1 MAKDTLHLKAPGNW
15 INDPNGFIYY
25 KGKYHLFYQYFPY
38 APVWG
43 TMHWGH
49 AVSVDLV
56 HWEHVGVALFPTR
69 YEDQNGC
76 FSGSAV
82 EHDGKM
88 SLYYTGIRYREIN
101 PENIHINEEGY
112 DAAQIMISSEDG
124 YSFDNFDGKRVVLP
138 AAENMRDPKVWK
150 DGSDFYMILGGSSRG
165 KIGSAV
171 FYRSTDGF
179 NWRYISRAQSEKF
192 GAILECPDL
201 FKAGNDYVFIGSAMY
216 FARETEGYEHYTV
229 CMAVGFDK
237 TRCRLRLPDEYQ
249 YVDYGLD
256 LYAPQTNIDAAGRRV
271 MVAWMRMPK
280 AVEKKGCVPW
290 NGMMCLPRV
299 VEYEDGHIY
308 FRVHPAVDEYFGKEV
323 LGQEKVFGNA
333 SFDEDAGGA
342 DSSATEKFGSPAIL
356 SGKPLRIQVTLN
368 SGECLD
374 IGGFRIWEERDF
386 IRTDRKAVF
395 DDICGYRMMS
405 NTPRL
410 HGRYKLDI
418 FVEPNLIEVFVNDGE
433 YVISNVVYG
442 LGNRICGRVERVF
455 AGK

>member
-101 PENIHINEEGY
+101 PKNIHINEEGY

-216 FARETEGYEHYTV
+216 FARETEGYEHYAV

-290 NGMMCLPRV
+290 NGMMCLPRI
-299 VEYEDGHIY
+299 VEYEDWN
-308 FRVHPAVDEYFGKEV
+308 FRSRQYCP
-323 LGQEKVFGNA
+323 
-333 SFDEDAGGA
+333 
-342 DSSATEKFGSPAIL
+342 
-356 SGKPLRIQVTLN
+356 
-368 SGECLD
+368 
-374 IGGFRIWEERDF
+374 
-386 IRTDRKAVF
+386 
-395 DDICGYRMMS
+395 
-405 NTPRL
+405 
-410 HGRYKLDI
+410 
-418 FVEPNLIEVFVNDGE
+418 
-433 YVISNVVYG
+433 
-442 LGNRICGRVERVF
+442 
-455 AGK
+455 